1 MRYRGFG
8 VGINQRIIL
17 IRNAMGDEMSSQVAL
32 LKLRV
37 CFFGRIEVKLLGNV
51 GSWLYVM

>member
-1 MRYRGFG
+1 MRYRVFG
-8 VGINQRIIL
+8 VGINQRIL